1 MDSVIDMEPDKR
13 GRLLALTKA
22 RLRILDIFALIGC
35 SLLVVALGIGSFF
48 AADAYHISPIWALLG
63 WLSVGFFATV
73 GWDYRKEFRSLAF
86 SSFFIAWL
94 VLHSL
99 ILVFVLGYFAWY
111 WYIAALF
118 LELFAFYASASLLF
132 GLRPPGRR

>member
-1 MDSVIDMEPDKR
+1 MKPDKQ
-13 GRLLALTKA
+13 GKLLGSSKA
-22 RLRILDIFALIGC
+22 RLRVLDIFALIAC

-48 AADAYHISPIWALLG
+48 AADACHVNPTWVLLA

-73 GWDYRKEFRSLAF
+73 GWDYRREFRSPIF
-86 SSFFIAWL
+86 VSFFIAWL

-99 ILVFVLGYFAWY
+99 ILVLVLGYFAWY
-111 WYIAALF
+111 WYIAAVF

-132 GLRPPGRR
+132 GLKPPGRR